1 MKSAI
6 LTGAAI
12 LLLLLVP
19 HALIAK
25 GSGVGI
31 YGVIDQVMF
40 DREGSAPT
48 LIRISGV
55 FMIPVPMSTTGY
67 RSPQRGFLYFRVVPG
82 SEKAARKEWRQLK
95 AVAGTGQVVGFAY
108 YWVANPGDPWG
119 NPHRELEVSL
129 HKEGEATSPEDY
141 PMPYPEGMVK
151 SGDKGGNFDQGVVE
165 EFKRFKSDHR

>member
-67 RSPQRGFLYFRVVPG
+67 RSPQRGFLYFQVVPG
-82 SEKAARKEWRQLK
+82 AEEAARKEWMQLK
-95 AVAGTGQVVGFAY
+95 AVAGTGQIVGFAF
-108 YWVANPGDPWG
+108 YWVPNPSDPGG
-119 NPHRELEVSL
+119 NPHRSLEVSL
-129 HKEGEATSPEDY
+129 HPEGEAASPEDY
-141 PMPYPEGMVK
+141 PLPYPDGAVK
-151 SGDKGGNFDQGVVE
+151 SGDDAGRFDKGVVE